1 MAIPY
6 LVARSFAFVAERLSS
21 QSRHLQE
28 ICCEKRG
35 ENRTSFFWS
44 CNSLINRWIVYIR
57 SFTLKIFLRKIWS
70 IQKHV
75 LPLQTGWRKEASFP
89 SEAAIECTAFFLKRE
104 HIAREVIWKVMLVS
118 KNIFQDFLEKF
129 GGMKNKLYLCNP
141 QGDTTRCFDKN
152 FSALI
157 W

>member
-1 MAIPY
+1 MFY
-6 LVARSFAFVAERLSS
+6 LCKLDDERKRPFLAKQRLNALRFSC
-21 QSRHLQE
+21 R
-28 ICCEKRG
+28 EK
-35 ENRTSFFWS
+35 
-44 CNSLINRWIVYIR
+44 
-57 SFTLKIFLRKIWS
+57 
-70 IQKHV
+70 Q
-75 LPLQTGWRKEASFP
+75 
-89 SEAAIECTAFFLKRE
+89 
-104 HIAREVIWKVMLVS
+104 IARAVIWKVMLVS